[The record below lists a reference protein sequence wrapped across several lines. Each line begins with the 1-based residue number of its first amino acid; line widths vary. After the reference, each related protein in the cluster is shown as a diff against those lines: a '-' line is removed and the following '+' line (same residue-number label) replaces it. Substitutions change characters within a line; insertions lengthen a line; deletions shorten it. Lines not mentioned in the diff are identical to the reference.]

1 MDQKLKH
8 NEWQVGVNI
17 QSNDEGGGDL
27 CPHAEDFTMRSE
39 PDGRIIGA
47 WRLPLAVQLRFE
59 NVVRVICVFCIQDKI
74 NELLIMVRAKNN
86 EGAG

>member
-1 MDQKLKH
+1 
-8 NEWQVGVNI
+8 
-17 QSNDEGGGDL
+17 
-27 CPHAEDFTMRSE
+27 MRSE